1 VSQIAF
7 AGRIRRLHPPDGPP
21 QWNPARGRSPAVR
34 QSVRDRLRRLAGTS
48 VDVIVVIVDVED
60 DADPAGQEQT

>member
-1 VSQIAF
+1 MDPSPGAIA
-7 AGRIRRLHPPDGPP
+7 G
-21 QWNPARGRSPAVR
+21 AVR

-48 VDVIVVIVDVED
+48 VDVIVGIVDVED